1 MEGERD
7 REIERKK
14 GNDEDKCKKESAVE
28 IKSSGQNKW
37 ACISIKQTNS
47 PDSCDL
53 KTTHTAQTQ
62 YTVIHPQTQCIN
74 PHKHKHISLLR
85 SDPIRFDLVRR
96 VRVN

>member
-47 PDSCDL
+47 QNN
-53 KTTHTAQTQ
+53 THSADTIHSHPPTDTMYKPTQTQTHFTAQ
-62 YTVIHPQTQCIN
+62 I
-74 PHKHKHISLLR
+74 R
-85 SDPIRFDLVRR
+85 SDPIRSG
-96 VRVN
+96 